1 MVRSIFDPPTL
12 GRPHLFQNCLILD
25 NDFSGPMVFEAR
37 MKRESEYRDQFIQ
50 YVVTQVPLTGLWV
63 TKGQILVKE
72 DEILKV
78 FLLTNSTDN
87 EFNTEDEA
95 EIYIL
100 NAAKKAIDTL
110 LERQPIQRFEN
121 LMKDSAINIA
131 VTKKMIQRSR
141 KLIEESRVVLN
152 KAQRAENVLAM
163 LQTFCR

>member
-1 MVRSIFDPPTL
+1 MK
-12 GRPHLFQNCLILD
+12 
-25 NDFSGPMVFEAR
+25 
-37 MKRESEYRDQFIQ
+37 KRESEYRDQFIQ

-78 FLLTNSTDN
+78 FPLTNSTDN
-87 EFNTEDEA
+87 EFTSEDEA

-110 LERQPIQRFEN
+110 LERQSIQRSEN
-121 LMKDSAINIA
+121 LMKDSAINVA

-141 KLIEESRVVLN
+141 KLIEESRVILN
-152 KAQRAENVLAM
+152 KAQRLKM
-163 LQTFCR
+163 S

>member
-1 MVRSIFDPPTL
+1 MK
-12 GRPHLFQNCLILD
+12 
-25 NDFSGPMVFEAR
+25 
-37 MKRESEYRDQFIQ
+37 KRESEYRDQFIQ

-78 FLLTNSTDN
+78 FPLTNSTDN
-87 EFNTEDEA
+87 EFTTEDEA

-100 NAAKKAIDTL
+100 NAAKKDIDRL
-110 LERQPIQRFEN
+110 LERQPIQRSEN
-121 LMKDSAINIA
+121 LMKDSAINVA

-152 KAQRAENVLAM
+152 KAQRLKM
-163 LQTFCR
+163 S